1 MIQSSLS
8 IKFALAITVGLFSN
22 LQAAEHTTDS
32 LDVVKKAIS
41 EKKAVIVDVRDKD
54 EWNDGHLKDAI
65 HLPLSKIHKGI
76 SAEELTK
83 LVGDDK
89 IIYLHCKAG
98 IRSLDAANRL
108 AKTKCD
114 LRALK
119 PGYTELLKSGFEK
132 AK

>member
-1 MIQSSLS
+1 MYLS
-8 IKFALAITVGLFSN
+8 RSIAFALVITVGLLRN
-22 LQAAEHTTDS
+22 LQAAEHTKDS
-32 LDVVKKAIS
+32 LDVVKKALA

-76 SAEELTK
+76 TAEELTK

-108 AKTKCD
+108 AKTKRD

-119 PGYTELLKSGFEK
+119 PGYDDLLKAGFEK